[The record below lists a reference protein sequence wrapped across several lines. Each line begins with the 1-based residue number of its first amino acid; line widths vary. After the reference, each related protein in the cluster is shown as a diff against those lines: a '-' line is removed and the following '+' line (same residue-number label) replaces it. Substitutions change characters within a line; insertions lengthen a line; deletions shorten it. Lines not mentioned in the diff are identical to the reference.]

1 MRYKNQEIFVNDDE
15 QYKVYLKKT
24 RGLKQIKQ
32 FSTPKLKHPTTGE
45 ASNFNVV
52 NHVWSTGDR
61 YFKLADQYYGDPELW
76 WVIAHYNQKPT
87 EFHTKLGDMIYVP
100 IPLETVLYYMG
111 Y

>member
-45 ASNFNVV
+45 AS
-52 NHVWSTGDR
+52 
-61 YFKLADQYYGDPELW
+61 
-76 WVIAHYNQKPT
+76 
-87 EFHTKLGDMIYVP
+87 
-100 IPLETVLYYMG
+100 
-111 Y
+111 